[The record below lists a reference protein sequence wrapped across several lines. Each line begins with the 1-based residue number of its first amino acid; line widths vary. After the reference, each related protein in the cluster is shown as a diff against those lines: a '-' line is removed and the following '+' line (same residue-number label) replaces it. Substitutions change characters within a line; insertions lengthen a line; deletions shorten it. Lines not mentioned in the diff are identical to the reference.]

1 MTMEL
6 AKQQSDIHRDEKL
19 DTALISLVTAAK
31 ALGKSANEKTIRAAC
46 GLEKRTLGTRDIL
59 RAAKYLKLKAKQ
71 HQPQPEELPK
81 LSIPMIALMKD
92 GVYVVVGRNNDKKV
106 SIINPYR
113 GHPEVI
119 SFEHFISEWSGELVT
134 IVRPFSIKDAGR
146 HFNIAWFVPVLL
158 RYKRFFGEILLASF
172 FLQLFGLVTPLFTQ
186 VIIDKVL
193 VNKGVATLDILAVVL
208 AVCAVFQTGMTIL
221 RTYLSVHTTNRVD
234 VIFGTKLFRHIAAL
248 PLKYFEQRRVGDTL
262 VRVAAMNTIRDFLTG
277 SAMTVV
283 MDTFFSI
290 VFLAVM
296 FYYSASL
303 TAIAL
308 LVLPVYL
315 LQNII
320 ATPRYRERLDA
331 VWAAGAESNAFLVE
345 AVTGIHT
352 VKSLAIEPQF
362 NHRWEQLLAKYV
374 RTTFTSATFN
384 IVINNSSNLIQGL
397 SSFSILWFGG
407 HMVMAGKMTVG
418 QLIAF
423 QMLSGQA
430 NAPLLRLV
438 GMWQSFQLV
447 GLSVERLGDILNTP
461 PEQAHSTRQAG
472 LPAVQGAVALED
484 VTFRYS
490 IDGPVVL
497 NGIHLNIKP
506 GMRVGIVGRSGSG
519 KSTLTKLVQR
529 LYLPEAGR
537 VLIDGMDIAK
547 AEPAWLRRQIG
558 VVLQENYLFSGSVRD
573 NIATAR
579 PSASMEEIITVAEV
593 AGAHEFILELPE
605 GYDTKVGERGT
616 SLSGGQ
622 RQRIAIARA
631 LLVNPR
637 ILIFD
642 EATSAL
648 DYQSERII
656 MQNLN
661 QIAAGRTLLM
671 IAHRLS
677 TVRRCDTIL
686 VIDRGKVIEQ
696 GSHEELMAGKGF
708 YYKLYIQQ
716 EV

>member
-1 MTMEL
+1 MPMEL
-6 AKQQSDIHRDEKL
+6 AKQQSDIHGVEKL
-19 DTALISLVTAAK
+19 DTALISLMTAAK
-31 ALGKSANEKTIRAAC
+31 ALGTSTNEKTIRAAC

-59 RAAKYLKLKAKQ
+59 RVAKYLKLKAKQ

-81 LSIPMIALMKD
+81 LSIPYIALMKD

-106 SIINPYR
+106 WIINPYR
-113 GHPEVI
+113 GRPEVI
-119 SFEHFISEWSGELVT
+119 SCEHFISEWSGEVVT
-134 IVRPFSIKDAGR
+134 IVRPFSLKDAGR

-193 VNKGVATLDILAVVL
+193 VNKGVATLDILAIVL
-208 AVCAVFQTGMTIL
+208 AVCAVFQTSMTIL

-234 VIFGTKLFRHIAAL
+234 VIFGAKLFRHIAAL

-277 SAMTVV
+277 SAMMVV

-296 FYYSASL
+296 LYYSASL

-308 LVLPVYL
+308 LALPVYL

-320 ATPRYRERLDA
+320 ATPKYRERLDA

-374 RTTFTSATFN
+374 RATFTSATFN
-384 IVINNSSNLIQGL
+384 IVISNSSNLIQGL

-461 PEQAHSTRQAG
+461 PEQAHNTGQAG

-537 VLIDGMDIAK
+537 VLVDGIDIAK
-547 AEPAWLRRQIG
+547 ADPAWLRRQIG

-631 LLVNPR
+631 LLFNPR

-686 VIDRGKVIEQ
+686 VIDRGKVMEQ
-696 GSHEELMAGKGF
+696 GSHEELMAGKGL